1 MALAE
6 SLPYGIRDIKV
17 TPVSST
23 GVVGTSVD
31 LPNARTLSFSEAEE
45 FEELEGDDKIV
56 AVRGKGASVEW
67 ELEAGGI
74 SLEAL
79 AVIAGGTVTSTGTT
93 PAQVKSYSK
102 KATDARPD
110 FKIEGQAYS
119 ESGGDFHTIIWR
131 AKVTDNIEGEMG
143 NGAFFLTKASGQ
155 GLPSKTT
162 GQIDDIYKM
171 VQNETAAAIT

>member
-1 MALAE
+1 MVLAE

-17 TPVSST
+17 TPVSAA

-56 AVRGKGASVEW
+56 AVRGKGAAIEW

-79 AVIAGGTVTSTGTT
+79 AVLAGGTVTSSGTT
-93 PAQVKSYSK
+93 PAQVKTYSK

-119 ESGGDFHTIIWR
+119 ESGGDFHAVIWR
-131 AKVTDNIEGEMG
+131 AKVTESIEGEMG
-143 NGAFFLTKASGQ
+143 NGAFLLTAASGK
-155 GLPSKTT
+155 GLPSKTS
-162 GQIDDIYKM
+162 GQIDDIYKL